1 MDPLELSEKHG
12 ADALRF
18 SLIEKANPGQDVPF
32 DEEWTVSAK
41 KFGNKIWNA
50 AKFVHLYT
58 DESTP
63 SEITTVSLIENKWIL
78 SRFNETLE
86 EFNELFEKY
95 KISDAYKL
103 LYNFCLLYTSPSPRD

>member
-41 KFGNKIWNA
+41 KFGNKVWNA

-58 DESTP
+58 DELTQLEIKNVLSTE
-63 SEITTVSLIENKWIL
+63 STFW
-78 SRFNETLE
+78 
-86 EFNELFEKY
+86 
-95 KISDAYKL
+95 
-103 LYNFCLLYTSPSPRD
+103 